1 MIIVA
6 GSVHVDPQQR
16 DEYLRSCISVM
27 AQARKAPGC
36 LDFALSPDPLE
47 PDRINVYERWKSD
60 EDLERFRG
68 EGPDA
73 DQAAQLRDAEVAKY
87 RISSVEAP

>member
-47 PDRINVYERWKSD
+47 PDRINVYERWASD
-60 EDLERFRG
+60 GDLERFRG
-68 EGPDA
+68 DGPDPE
-73 DQAAQLRDAEVAKY
+73 QTGQIRDADVVEYRVA
-87 RISSVEAP
+87 